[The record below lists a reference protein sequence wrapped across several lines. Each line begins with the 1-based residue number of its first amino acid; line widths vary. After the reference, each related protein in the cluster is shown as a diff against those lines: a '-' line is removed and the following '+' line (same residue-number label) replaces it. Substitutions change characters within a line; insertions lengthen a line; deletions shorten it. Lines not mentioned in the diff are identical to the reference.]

1 METKVEGPHV
11 RWHHEVKNLADL
23 PKKSHRMKIYSLF
36 LYQISNGTHIDA
48 LDSVHLINWWQLR
61 LARKLGHCCLSMIL
75 VFLDNYI
82 DKMGTPLPNLRAR
95 ERLLLSSPF
104 SMTGHCT
111 FWRWPSYPDYSA
123 KRVHLLLHAVVGLK
137 VWVVIFWVDI
147 KPGNSAEFQRLLHKS
162 GWYVMSN

>member
-61 LARKLGHCCLSMIL
+61 LARKLGHCCLSMIF
-75 VFLDNYI
+75 VFLDILTRWALRSQIYVQGNVFRFQVPFRWQATVLFEGDHHI
-82 DKMGTPLPNLRAR
+82 QITLPK
-95 ERLLLSSPF
+95 EYTCYCMLLL
-104 SMTGHCT
+104 G
-111 FWRWPSYPDYSA
+111 WKYELWYS
-123 KRVHLLLHAVVGLK
+123 
-137 VWVVIFWVDI
+137 
-147 KPGNSAEFQRLLHKS
+147 E
-162 GWYVMSN
+162 